1 MLDKTSDIAIA
12 AESWL
17 AEFESAL
24 ATRDDGALKKL
35 FIPTVI
41 GATHWR

>member
-17 AEFESAL
+17 AEFEA
-24 ATRDDGALKKL
+24 AWPRTMTAR
-35 FIPTVI
+35 
-41 GATHWR
+41 